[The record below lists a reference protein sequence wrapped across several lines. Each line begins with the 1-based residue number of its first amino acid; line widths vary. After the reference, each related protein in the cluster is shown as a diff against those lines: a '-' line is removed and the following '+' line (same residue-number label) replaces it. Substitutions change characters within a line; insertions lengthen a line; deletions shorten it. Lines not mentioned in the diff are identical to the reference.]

1 MCHSSLASPD
11 SETQANTLVLI
22 THSAT
27 EDLRRFDEM
36 KISKHPFRRTVI
48 TSFML
53 ELELPNNI
61 LIVDVTIYESCLFKA
76 GLRGAMLDAKTGSP
90 RQPNSL
96 LSLRSILHSLHV
108 PLDFALHN
116 SGNDAF
122 ACLLAFQMLVDPKN
136 TQAPPPRVHG
146 HAALTRSMTQGSIP
160 LFSPLLTPP
169 AMAAAT
175 IPRPHSASPHFDL
188 GDALAI
194 PRHSLAFSNRLS
206 VGDIQAR
213 FSIAGAPDEEG
224 RIKNKTGVL
233 SRSLA
238 HATIG

>member
-1 MCHSSLASPD
+1 VSKTRLPQIIQAIISSLASPD
-11 SETQANTLVLI
+11 SETQANNLVLV

-36 KISKHPFRRTVI
+36 KIK
-48 TSFML
+48 
-53 ELELPNNI
+53 LPHN
-61 LIVDVTIYESCLFKA
+61 LLVVDVTIYESCLFKA

-90 RQPNSL
+90 RQPSSL

-122 ACLLAFQMLVDPKN
+122 ACLLVFQMLVDPKN
-136 TQAPPPRVHG
+136 TQAPPPRVQRPNT
-146 HAALTRSMTQGSIP
+146 LTRSITQGSIP
-160 LFSPLLTPP
+160 LLSPMLTPP
-169 AMAAAT
+169 LMAVAAM
-175 IPRPHSASPHFDL
+175 PRPHSASPQVPHFDM
-188 GDALAI
+188 GDSLAI
-194 PRHSLAFSNRLS
+194 PRHSPTFPNRLS

-213 FSIAGAPDEEG
+213 FSFAGAPDEEG
-224 RIKNKTGVL
+224 RIKNTPKAF
-233 SRSLA
+233 SRTLA